1 MNPIPMQKFENIQ
14 IILGS
19 KSPRRQEL
27 LKGLDLQFEIRTKD
41 TEEIYPE
48 DLDPRKV
55 PAFLAELKAE
65 ALLET
70 LSENELLITSDTIV
84 LIDNEILGK
93 PESFEHAVEMLQKLS
108 GKSHD
113 VITGVHLRMKKKNTS
128 FSVTTKVL
136 FKPIS
141 EASIRYYI
149 EKYKPYDKA
158 GSYGVQEWIGY
169 TAIDRLE
176 GSYFN
181 VMGLPVA
188 ELWEELQLFL
198 KES

>member
-1 MNPIPMQKFENIQ
+1 MIDLKNTKLV
-14 IILGS
+14 LGS
-19 KSPRRQEL
+19 KSPRRQDL
-27 LKGLDLQFEIRTKD
+27 LKGLDLNFEVRTKD
-41 TEEIYPE
+41 TEEIYP
-48 DLDPRKV
+48 DTLDPKLV
-55 PAFLAELKAE
+55 PAFLAELKAD

-70 LSENELLITSDTIV
+70 LAENEVLITSDTIV
-84 LIDNEILGK
+84 LIENEILGK

-108 GKSHD
+108 GRSHD
-113 VITGVHLRMKKKNTS
+113 VVTGVHLRNKKSGKS
-128 FSVTTKVL
+128 FSVTTKVY
-136 FKPIS
+136 FKTLS

-149 EKYKPYDKA
+149 EKYKPFDKA
-158 GSYGVQEWIGY
+158 GAYGVQEWIGY
-169 TAIDRLE
+169 TAIERLE